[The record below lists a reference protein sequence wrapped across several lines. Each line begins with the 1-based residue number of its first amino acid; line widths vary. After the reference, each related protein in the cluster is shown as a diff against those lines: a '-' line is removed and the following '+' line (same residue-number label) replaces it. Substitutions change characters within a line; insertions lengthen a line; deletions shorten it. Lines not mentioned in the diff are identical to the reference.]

1 MSTRPNILPESS
13 QKQMCKKEKQL
24 VQNADPPVVSD
35 MLLLSFSLLPTFL
48 KAPVNQTLRN
58 VLKKTDWYSE
68 MVTGWEK
75 LTMHQPISSLPTHT
89 PSNANHSMRNP
100 ATEF

>member
-68 MVTGWEK
+68 MVTG
-75 LTMHQPISSLPTHT
+75 
-89 PSNANHSMRNP
+89 
-100 ATEF
+100 